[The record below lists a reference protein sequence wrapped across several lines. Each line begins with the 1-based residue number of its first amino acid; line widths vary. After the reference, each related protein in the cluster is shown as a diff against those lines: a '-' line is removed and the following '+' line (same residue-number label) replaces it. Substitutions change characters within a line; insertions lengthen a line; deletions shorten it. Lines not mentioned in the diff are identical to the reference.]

1 MLQESVVKQHLGW
14 LVADPQEGE
23 WGMRNLVEPRIRRL
37 VADHLG
43 VGEDE
48 LTAGLSLVEDL
59 AADSLDLAELALVV
73 EEDLGLAFPD
83 AVFTK
88 ARTYGDLVDGVV
100 GVVQAHV
107 ETETRRVAQPA
118 RVWARIVRDGSGTG
132 RVVEHAG
139 PLTPYAAETIADDV
153 IRFGSGARLEL
164 TVAADADESTVAR
177 VRSEFAR
184 LTERGILVHVQ
195 RDAHGAPPQ
204 AHAVA

>member
-1 MLQESVVKQHLGW
+1 
-14 LVADPQEGE
+14 
-23 WGMRNLVEPRIRRL
+23 MRNLVEPRIRRL

-48 LTAGLSLVEDL
+48 LISELSLVEDL
-59 AADSLDLAELALVV
+59 AADSLDLAELALSV

-83 AVFTK
+83 SVFTA

-100 GVVQAHV
+100 GVVLAHV
-107 ETETRRVAQPA
+107 ETETRRVAEPA
-118 RVWARIVRDGSGTG
+118 RVWARIVPDGAGPA

-139 PLTPYAAETIADDV
+139 PLPPYAAEPIAGDV
-153 IRFGSGARLEL
+153 IRFGNGARLEV
-164 TVAADADESTVAR
+164 TVAADTDEGTVAR
-177 VRSEFAR
+177 VRKEFAR

-195 RDAHGAPPQ
+195 RDAHSAPAQ